1 MLFVGNKIKT
11 PLKKY
16 IFSFNDMTTG
26 EKRWSMLFNKSEKTG
41 NVDKNNKPIYAVS
54 ERYEIVVYNVEPIE
68 DSYVTITKILG
79 AGQKTNLGADKKTQ
93 YYVTKLYVEI
103 ENSIENKEPNVINN
117 NDNNGY
123 NADNNQ
129 HVVYNTPSHPG
140 SVTPSQQ
147 VNVEI
152 EEDDLPF

>member
-16 IFSFNDMTTG
+16 IFSFNDTTTG
-26 EKRWSMLFNKSEKTG
+26 EKRWSLLFNKSEKTG
-41 NVDKNNKPIYAVS
+41 NVDKNNKPIYNVS
-54 ERYEIVVYNVEPIE
+54 ERYEIVVYNVEPVE

-93 YYVTKLYVEI
+93 YYVTKLYIEI
-103 ENSIENKEPNVINN
+103 ENSIENKEPNVIEDSNN
-117 NDNNGY
+117 SGY
-123 NADNNQ
+123 NVNNNQ
-129 HVVYNTPSHPG
+129 HAAYNTPSHPG
-140 SVTPSQQ
+140 STTTSQP